1 MNNLHRYA
9 FLAISY
15 VVEGVVALALTVF
28 IGTAHVFLAP
38 FILLNWIL
46 EKLIQVEK
54 RLDAR

>member
-1 MNNLHRYA
+1 M
-9 FLAISY
+9 
-15 VVEGVVALALTVF
+15 EGVVALALIVF
-28 IGTAHVFLAP
+28 IVIANVFLAP